1 VLAGDFNTLD
11 NDDITPVFH
20 RPTRG
25 ANKLDRIYV
34 NQDIYVHV
42 RPVASA
48 VRSDHKTV
56 IAYNGPSRHALNK
69 EKRQVTFGQR
79 TPTQHAMFLQY
90 LRERE
95 RESIYLPK
103 HKYNVIIQLHTVGGL
118 PKKQSLINAGRP

>member
-11 NDDITPVFH
+11 NDDITPVVH

-95 RESIYLPK
+95 RERVFICQNTNTMLS
-103 HKYNVIIQLHTVGGL
+103 YNYTL
-118 PKKQSLINAGRP
+118 